1 MVKKSDRPAMKAG
14 KAPKDNVLAVT
25 DMAIAFGQGS
35 PLPWSPD
42 AVAAGAKWV
51 KDRLDNG
58 KRPYWTSPG
67 VRDRAVALARRV
79 GTKAADEAK
88 GQMISETNVED
99 AIQGVLSEG
108 IMAGCPFD

>member
-1 MVKKSDRPAMKAG
+1 MMKRSNRPAMAGG
-14 KAPKDNVLAVT
+14 KAPKDKILAVT

-42 AVAAGAKWV
+42 AVARGAKWV
-51 KDRLDNG
+51 KDRLDSG
-58 KRPYWTSPG
+58 TKDYWTSEG
-67 VRDRAVALARRV
+67 VRDKALALARRV

-88 GQMISETNVED
+88 GQMISEANVD
-99 AIQGVLSEG
+99 TAIQGVLSEG